1 MLKFP
6 YGISDFYTIRTEGYV
21 YIDRTDR
28 IALVEEAGKQ
38 LIFLR
43 PRRFGKSLWLSTL
56 ENYYD
61 VAKAG
66 EFARLFGDLAIGR
79 NPTPRHNSYFILR
92 WDFSLV
98 SAQGDVAEIGQALHS
113 HINAR
118 IQGFAETYRE
128 QLTYPITVHPT
139 DAIASFESLLTAV
152 RGTDYRLY
160 LLIDEYD
167 NFANEVLM
175 SRAVEGADRYKA
187 LLYGEGLLKTVFKA
201 VKGAGGGLGLDR
213 AFTTGVAPIVLS
225 DMTSGYNVAE
235 DLSLLPDFYDLCG
248 FHEAEVAALLA
259 QVGQTCDL
267 SPAQITEASTLL
279 RTFYNGYRFGLRAT
293 ALIYNPTLTLYF
305 LKALQRECEAPRE
318 LLDSNLA
325 MDRGKIAYIAALP
338 HGAPVLAAILNPD
351 TPPTIPRL
359 AQRFG
364 VEDVLTQVKDE
375 TFMVSLLY
383 YFGVLTLERI
393 TEEGK
398 LVFRIPN
405 LVVRKLYVEQLRD
418 RLLPEFG
425 ERAAMRAAVEAVY
438 YRGDLQPLCDFIETR
453 YFRVLDNRDYRW
465 ANELTVKM
473 AFLTLLFDD
482 LFYITDSEPAL
493 ARSYADGSTALTTG
507 MTLIVR
513 PDMRKYTLQDA
524 LLEFKYIPLSDLGLT
539 GEAVKATS
547 RAELAGRP
555 LVAAA
560 LAEATHKAADYR
572 ATLQAVYGAKL
583 RLHTFAIVALGFD
596 RLVWVKL

>member
-6 YGISDFYTIRTEGYV
+6 YGISDFYKVRTGGHV

-28 IALVEEAGKQ
+28 IALVEEAGEQ

-79 NPTPRHNSYFILR
+79 HPTPRHNRYFILR

-98 SAQGDVAEIGQALHS
+98 SAQGDIAEIGQALHN

-118 IQGFAETYRE
+118 IQGFAGTYRDL
-128 QLTYPITVHPT
+128 LTYPITIHPT

-152 RGTDYRLY
+152 RGANYPLY

-175 SRAVEGADRYKA
+175 SRALEGADRYKA

-201 VKGAGGGLGLDR
+201 VKGAGSGMGLDR
-213 AFTTGVAPIVLS
+213 AFITGVAPIVLS
-225 DMTSGYNVAE
+225 DLSSGYNVARDVSFKIGL
-235 DLSLLPDFYDLCG
+235 DLLCG
-248 FHEAEVAALLA
+248 FTEAEMQGLLA
-259 QVGQTCDL
+259 QVAQACDL
-267 SPAQITEASTLL
+267 TPEARTTAQDTM
-279 RTFYNGYRFGLRAT
+279 RTFYNGYAFGEEPAEPV
-293 ALIYNPTLTLYF
+293 YNPTLALYF
-305 LKALQRECEAPRE
+305 LQHLAETCRPPRE

-351 TPPTIPRL
+351 TPPTIARL

-393 TEEGK
+393 TEQGK

-425 ERAAMRAAVEAVY
+425 DRAAMRAAVEAVY

-493 ARSYADGSTALTTG
+493 ERSYAD

-539 GEAVKATS
+539 GTAVKATP
-547 RAELAGRP
+547 REDLAGLP

-560 LAEATHKAADYR
+560 LAEATRKAADYR
-572 ATLQAVYGAKL
+572 ATLQATYGAKL

>member
-1 MLKFP
+1 M
-6 YGISDFYTIRTEGYV
+6 

-38 LIFLR
+38 LVFLR

-66 EFARLFGDLAIGR
+66 EFAQLFGDLAIGR
-79 NPTPRHNSYFILR
+79 NPTPGHNSYFILR

-98 SAQGDVAEIGQALHS
+98 SAQGGIAEIGQAVHA

-128 QLTYPITVHPT
+128 QLAYPITVHPT
-139 DAIASFESLLTAV
+139 NAIASFESLLTAV
-152 RGTDYRLY
+152 RATDYRLY

-175 SRAVEGADRYKA
+175 SRAPPESPPVGRDIGGGSADRYKA
-187 LLYGEGLLKTVFKA
+187 LLYGEGLLKTVLKA
-201 VKGAGGGLGLDR
+201 VKGAGSGMGLDR

-225 DMTSGYNVAE
+225 DLSSGYNVAE

-267 SPAQITEASTLL
+267 SPAQTTEALTLL
-279 RTFYNGYRFGLRAT
+279 RTFYNGYRFGMRAT

-305 LKALQRECEAPRE
+305 LKTLQRECEAPRE

-325 MDRGKIAYIAALP
+325 MDRGKIAYIAGLP
-338 HGAPVLAAILNPD
+338 HGAPVLAAILNPN

-398 LVFRIPN
+398 LAFRIPN
-405 LVVRKLYVEQLRD
+405 LVARKLYVEQLRD

-425 ERAAMRAAVEAVY
+425 ERAAVREAVEAVY
-438 YRGDLQPLCDFIETR
+438 YHGDLQPLCDFIETR

-493 ARSYADGSTALTTG
+493 ERSYAD

-547 RAELAGRP
+547 REELASRP

-560 LAEATHKAADYR
+560 LAEATRKATDYR
-572 ATLQAVYGAKL
+572 ATLQ
-583 RLHTFAIVALGFD
+583 T
-596 RLVWVKL
+596 

>member
-6 YGISDFYTIRTEGYV
+6 YGISDFYKVRTGGYV
-21 YIDRTDR
+21 YVDRTDR
-28 IALVEEAGKQ
+28 IALVEEAGDQ

-66 EFARLFGDLAIGR
+66 EFAQLFGDLAIGR
-79 NPTPRHNSYFILR
+79 NPTPRRNSYFILR

-98 SAQGDVAEIGQALHS
+98 SAQGGVAEIGQALHD

-128 QLTYPITVHPT
+128 QLAYPITIHPT
-139 DAIASFESLLTAV
+139 NAIASFESLLTAV
-152 RGTDYRLY
+152 RATDYRLY

-201 VKGAGGGLGLDR
+201 VKGAGSGLGLDR

-225 DMTSGYNVAE
+225 DLSSGYNVARDVSFKP
-235 DLSLLPDFYDLCG
+235 DLDLLCG
-248 FHEAEVAALLA
+248 FTEAEMQGLLA
-259 QVGQTCDL
+259 QVAAACDL
-267 SPAQITEASTLL
+267 TPEARTAAQDTM
-279 RTFYNGYRFGLRAT
+279 RTFYNGYAFGEEPAELV
-293 ALIYNPTLTLYF
+293 YNPTLALYF
-305 LKALQRECEAPRE
+305 LQHLAETCRPPRE

-351 TPPTIPRL
+351 TPPTIARL

-398 LVFRIPN
+398 LVLRIPN

-438 YRGDLQPLCDFIETR
+438 YHGDLQPLCDFIETR

-493 ARSYADGSTALTTG
+493 ARSYAD

-539 GEAVKATS
+539 GEAVKATP
-547 RAELAGRP
+547 REELAGLP

-560 LAEATHKAADYR
+560 LAEAIRKAEGYR
-572 ATLQAVYGAKL
+572 ATLQAVFGARL

>member
-6 YGISDFYTIRTEGYV
+6 YGISDFYKVRTGGYV
-21 YIDRTDR
+21 YVDRTDR
-28 IALVEEAGKQ
+28 IALLEEAGDQ

-61 VAKAG
+61 VAKAA
-66 EFARLFGDLAIGR
+66 EFAQLFGDLAIGR
-79 NPTPRHNSYFILR
+79 NPTPRHNRYFILR

-98 SAQGDVAEIGQALHS
+98 SAQGGVAEIGQALHD

-118 IQGFAETYRE
+118 VQGFAETYRE
-128 QLTYPITVHPT
+128 QLTYPITIHPT
-139 DAIASFESLLTAV
+139 NAIASFESLLTAV
-152 RGTDYRLY
+152 RATDYRLY

-201 VKGAGGGLGLDR
+201 VKGAGSGLGLDR

-225 DMTSGYNVAE
+225 DLSSGYNVARDVSFKPGL
-235 DLSLLPDFYDLCG
+235 DLLCG
-248 FHEAEVAALLA
+248 FTEAEMQGLLA
-259 QVGQTCDL
+259 QVAATCDL
-267 SPAQITEASTLL
+267 TPEARTAAQDTM
-279 RTFYNGYRFGLRAT
+279 RTFYNGYAFGEEPAELV
-293 ALIYNPTLTLYF
+293 YNPTLALYF
-305 LKALQRECEAPRE
+305 LQHLAETCRPPRE

-351 TPPTIPRL
+351 TPPTIARL

-398 LVFRIPN
+398 LVLRIPN

-438 YRGDLQPLCDFIETR
+438 YHGDLQPLCDFIETR

-482 LFYITDSEPAL
+482 LFYITDSEPSL
-493 ARSYADGSTALTTG
+493 ARSYAD

-513 PDMRKYTLQDA
+513 ADMRKYTLQDA

-539 GEAVKATS
+539 GEAVKATP
-547 RAELAGRP
+547 REELAGLP

-560 LAEATHKAADYR
+560 LAEATRKAAVYR
-572 ATLQAVYGAKL
+572 ATLQAVHGAKL